1 VLFTQLESAV
11 AASASSSSSFALT
24 AQERLALSRRA
35 LVRQLQGGRPEPSVS
50 ESIGYGDGNTN
61 YENEAYVGKGDRPGL
76 LDRFAWT
83 SMAKRVGQRWWRRH
97 PANTVGQLAQ
107 PLLEHYARQQPF
119 KLVAIATAAGA
130 VLVLAKP
137 WRLLSVTAVIAAVM
151 KTSDIADVVNTLMQ
165 NRVPEEAS
173 KSANR

>member
-1 VLFTQLESAV
+1 M
-11 AASASSSSSFALT
+11 AANASSSSSFALT

-35 LVRQLQGGRPEPSVS
+35 LVHQLRGGRPEPAVG
-50 ESIGYGDGNTN
+50 ESFGDGDGNGGTN
-61 YENEAYVGKGDRPGL
+61 YDNEAYVGKGDRPGL

-130 VLVLAKP
+130 VLVLVKP

-151 KTSDIADVVNTLMQ
+151 KTSDIAAVVNTLMQ
-165 NRVPEEAS
+165 NRVPDESPKA
-173 KSANR
+173 ATR

>member
-1 VLFTQLESAV
+1 M
-11 AASASSSSSFALT
+11 AADMTALT

-35 LVRQLQGGRPEPSVS
+35 LVYQLRGGRPEPAAVDGTGRGHESNYGS
-50 ESIGYGDGNTN
+50 EDS
-61 YENEAYVGKGDRPGL
+61 EAYVGKAPRPGL

-107 PLLEHYARQQPF
+107 PLLQHYARDQPL
-119 KLVAIATAAGA
+119 KLVAIAAAVGAVA
-130 VLVLAKP
+130 VLVKP
-137 WRLLSVTAVIAAVM
+137 WRLLSVTAVLAAVM

-165 NRVPEEAS
+165 GRAD
-173 KSANR
+173 SADERTTPTKGR

>member
-1 VLFTQLESAV
+1 MFVRCTLPENAV
-11 AASASSSSSFALT
+11 AIDSSVMT
-24 AQERLALSRRA
+24 AQERLAMSRRA
-35 LVRQLQGGRPEPSVS
+35 LVNQLQGGRSDRSGEAN
-50 ESIGYGDGNTN
+50 DD
-61 YENEAYVGKGDRPGL
+61 NEAYVGKPHRAGL

-107 PLLEHYARQQPF
+107 PLLEHYAREQPF

-130 VLVLAKP
+130 VLVLVKP
-137 WRLLSVTAVIAAVM
+137 WRLLSVTAVLAAIM

-165 NRVPEEAS
+165 TRAEPPDPTTNPTKGR
-173 KSANR
+173 